1 MPENSPRVGFR
12 LGVFTIDLRGR
23 SLLRENKAIALPAR
37 AFDALLFLVTH
48 RDRLVEKDE
57 IVAAVW
63 RDVAVT
69 DDSLI
74 HAVSVLRRAL
84 GDDPTRP
91 AFIETVPRHGY
102 RFIGPVEELASP
114 GATHEAAPNQPVHPW
129 WRRAAVAAA
138 VGVAALGLLLY
149 LGHASSPTSVRLD
162 QPAPPGT
169 SLASDGVVSPSGRHL
184 AFVARDAQ
192 TGRSALW
199 VRALASREPY
209 PLPDTTAASN
219 PFWSPDGRTLGFFA
233 GGKLMAVD
241 VSGGPARRI
250 ADVTGTP
257 AGGSWGTRGVIL
269 FADSMSGLY
278 AVSDSGGPVR
288 QITRPDHS
296 ATDPWYAW
304 PQFLPDSRHFVYQVV
319 AIDGSRA
326 GVFAGSLDSPESVR
340 LLDASAATFAPPG
353 YLLYVQHDMLMAE
366 ALDLER
372 MVLSGRPMLLARG
385 LSTPSLAEGN
395 VVSGSRELLAF
406 REGTRHQQL
415 TQVDR
420 SGTERG
426 GAIDTPV
433 ALSNV
438 RLSPDGGSLLATGS
452 VNDAPGVWLV
462 DLVRRQQTRLS
473 ADGLGSV
480 WAPDGRR
487 IAFTTRGGRDL
498 FVRSPRDGDDAHI
511 VATDAFVKIVN
522 DWSPDGRQ
530 MIYAQIDAETKL
542 DLWSIPASG
551 GTPTPLLKTAF
562 NEAQAR
568 ISPDGRW
575 IAYVTEQ
582 SGAGEVWVRRY
593 PQMDEPRQVSVGGGG
608 QPQWRPDQSELFYL
622 SPDRALMAV
631 DTPGA
636 GRPAFGS
643 PRRLF
648 QTAIVGGPS
657 DARDSYAVMP
667 DGATFLVYGAREA
680 TGPAPITMIR
690 HWAAGLTPFA
700 VAPTREPRSAGA
712 FAIPAFAPR

>member
-1 MPENSPRVGFR
+1 MPENSTLVGFR
-12 LGVFTIDLRGR
+12 LGAFTVDLRAR
-23 SLLRENKAIALPAR
+23 SLLRDDQPIALPAR
-37 AFDALLFLVTH
+37 AFDALAYLVVH
-48 RDRLVEKDE
+48 RERLVEKDE

-84 GDDPTRP
+84 GDEPSRP

-102 RFIGPVEELASP
+102 RFVGPVEEIVEP
-114 GATHEAAPNQPVHPW
+114 RHATESAPNQRALSL
-129 WRRAAVAAA
+129 WRRSAFAGAAAAAIVAAA
-138 VGVAALGLLLY
+138 GLLY
-149 LGHASSPTSVRLD
+149 LWRDSSSSSVRLD
-162 QPAPPGT
+162 QPPPAGT
-169 SLASDGVVSPSGRHL
+169 SLVSDGVVSPSGRHL
-184 AFVARDAQ
+184 AFVARDGQ
-192 TGRSALW
+192 SGRSTLW
-199 VRALASREPY
+199 VRALSSREPY
-209 PLPDTTAASN
+209 PLEGTTAASN
-219 PFWSPDGRTLGFFA
+219 PFWSPDGRTLAFFA
-233 GGKLMAVD
+233 SGKLMAID
-241 VSGGPARRI
+241 VSGGPVRVI
-250 ADVTGTP
+250 AEVSGTP

-269 FADSMSGLY
+269 FADSMRGLY
-278 AVSDSGGPVR
+278 AVSDTGGPAR
-288 QITRPDHS
+288 QITRVDHA

-304 PQFLPDSRHFVYQVV
+304 PQFLPDSRHFLYQMV

-326 GVFAGSLDSPESVR
+326 GVFAGSLDSPERVR
-340 LLDASAATFAPPG
+340 LLDASAATFAAPR

-372 MVLSGRPMLLARG
+372 MTLSGQPVLLARG
-385 LSTPSLAEGN
+385 VSTPSLAEGN

-406 REGTRHQQL
+406 REGTKRQQL

-420 SGTERG
+420 SGAERG
-426 GAIDTPV
+426 GVIETPV

-452 VNDAPGVWLV
+452 VTDAPGVWLV
-462 DLVRRQQTRLS
+462 DLVRHQQTRLS

-480 WAPDGRR
+480 WSPDGRR

-498 FVRSPRDGDDAHI
+498 FVRSASDGNDARI
-511 VATDAFVKIVN
+511 VASDSFMKVVN

-542 DLWSIPASG
+542 DLWSVPVSG
-551 GTPTPLLKTAF
+551 GPPTPLLKTAF

-568 ISPDGRW
+568 ISSDGRW

-593 PQMDEPRQVSVGGGG
+593 PQTDLPRQVSVGGGG

-622 SPDRALMAV
+622 SPDHALMAV

-636 GRPAFGS
+636 GRPSFGA

-648 QTAIVGGPS
+648 QTSIAGGPS

-667 DGATFLVYGAREA
+667 DGATFLVYGTRDSA
-680 TGPAPITMIR
+680 GPAPITVIR
-690 HWAAGLTPFA
+690 NWTAGLTPGA
-700 VAPTREPRSAGA
+700 VAPARVPRSVAS
-712 FAIPAFAPR
+712 R

>member
-1 MPENSPRVGFR
+1 MPENTMSVGFR
-12 LGVFTIDLRGR
+12 LGAFTIDLRAR
-23 SLLRENKAIALPAR
+23 SLIRDGKAIALPAR
-37 AFDALLFLVTH
+37 AFDALVFLVTH
-48 RDRLVEKDE
+48 RDRLVGKDE
-57 IVAAVW
+57 VVAAVW

-74 HAVSVLRRAL
+74 HAVSVLRRIL

-91 AFIETVPRHGY
+91 SFIETVPRHGY
-102 RFIGPVEELASP
+102 RFVGPVEELAQTDTARPS
-114 GATHEAAPNQPVHPW
+114 APIAPIAPAKRQ
-129 WRRAAVAAA
+129 WRQLSAVAAA
-138 VGVAALGLLLY
+138 VAAVFAAIGGLLFLAR
-149 LGHASSPTSVRLD
+149 HSPAVSVRLD
-162 QPAPPGT
+162 QPAPAGT
-169 SLASDGVVSPSGRHL
+169 SLVSDGVVSPSGRHL

-192 TGRSALW
+192 SGRSALW
-199 VRALASREPY
+199 IRPLASKEPY
-209 PLPDTTAASN
+209 PLPGTTAASN
-219 PFWSPDGRTLGFFA
+219 PFWSPDGRTLAFFA
-233 GGKLMAVD
+233 NGTLMAID
-241 VSGGPARRI
+241 VSGGPTRVI
-250 ADVTGTP
+250 ANLNGTP

-269 FADSMSGLY
+269 FADSMRGLY

-288 QITRPDHS
+288 QITRVEHGG
-296 ATDPWYAW
+296 TDAWYAW
-304 PQFLPDSRHFVYQVV
+304 PQFLPDSRRFLYQIV
-319 AIDGSRA
+319 AIDGSSA

-372 MVLSGRPMLLARG
+372 MTLGGRPVLLARG
-385 LSTPSLAEGN
+385 LSAPSLAEGN

-406 REGTRHQQL
+406 REGTTRQPL
-415 TQVDR
+415 MQVDR
-420 SGTERG
+420 SGTQRG
-426 GAIDTPV
+426 GAIETPV

-452 VNDAPGVWLV
+452 VTDAPGVWLV
-462 DLVRRQQTRLS
+462 DLVRQQQTRLS

-480 WAPDGRR
+480 WSPDGRR

-498 FVRSPRDGDDAHI
+498 FVRSAKDGNDARI
-511 VATDAFVKIVN
+511 VATDSFVKVVN

-551 GTPTPLLKTAF
+551 GTPTPLLKTPF

-582 SGAGEVWVRRY
+582 SGTAEVWVRRY

-622 SPDRALMAV
+622 SPDHTLMAV
-631 DTPGA
+631 VTPGA
-636 GRPAFGS
+636 ERPSFGT
-643 PRRLF
+643 PQRLF
-648 QTAIVGGPS
+648 QTSIAGGPS

-667 DGATFLVYGAREA
+667 GGATFLVYGTRDTA
-680 TGPAPITMIR
+680 GPAPITVIR
-690 HWAAGLTPFA
+690 NWAAGLTPFA
-700 VAPTREPRSAGA
+700 VAPAREPRS
-712 FAIPAFAPR
+712 FAMR

>member
-12 LGVFTIDLRGR
+12 LGVFTLDLRGR
-23 SLLRENKAIALPAR
+23 SLLRDNQAIVLPAR
-37 AFDALLFLVTH
+37 AFDALVFLVTH

-102 RFIGPVEELASP
+102 RFIGPVEELVEP
-114 GATHEAAPNQPVHPW
+114 GQAQESTPNQ
-129 WRRAAVAAA
+129 RAVPLWLRPASIAAAAAA
-138 VGVAALGLLLY
+138 VIATLGLLQY
-149 LGHASSPTSVRLD
+149 VTHDSSPTSVRLD

-169 SLASDGVVSPSGRHL
+169 SLVSDGVVSPSGRHL

-192 TGRSALW
+192 SGRSALW
-199 VRALASREPY
+199 VRALASSEPY
-209 PLPDTTAASN
+209 PLPGTTAASN
-219 PFWSPDGRTLGFFA
+219 PFWSPDGRTLAFFA
-233 GGKLMAVD
+233 NGKLMAVD
-241 VSGGPARRI
+241 VSGGPARLI
-250 ADVTGTP
+250 ADVTGSP

-269 FADSMSGLY
+269 FADSMRGLY

-288 QITRPDHS
+288 QITRVDHA

-304 PQFLPDSRHFVYQVV
+304 PQFLPDSRHFLYQVV

-326 GVFAGSLDSPESVR
+326 GIFAGSLDSPESVR
-340 LLDASAATFAPPG
+340 LLEASAATFAPPG

-366 ALDLER
+366 TLDLER
-372 MVLSGRPMLLARG
+372 MTLSGRPVLLARG
-385 LSTPSLAEGN
+385 LSAPSLAEGN

-406 REGTRHQQL
+406 REGTRRQQL

-420 SGTERG
+420 SGAAWG
-426 GAIDTPV
+426 GDIDTPV

-452 VNDAPGVWLV
+452 VTDAPGVWLV

-480 WAPDGRR
+480 WSPDGRR

-498 FVRSPRDGDDAHI
+498 FVRSARDGADARI

-608 QPQWRPDQSELFYL
+608 QPQWRSDQSELFYL
-622 SPDRALMAV
+622 SPGHALMAV
-631 DTPGA
+631 DAPGA
-636 GRPAFGS
+636 GRPSFGA

-648 QTAIVGGPS
+648 HTSMVGAPS
-657 DARDSYAVMP
+657 DVRDSYAVMP
-667 DGATFLVYGAREA
+667 DGATFLVYAARETA
-680 TGPAPITMIR
+680 GPAPITVIR
-690 HWAAGLTPFA
+690 NWAAGLTPFA
-700 VAPTREPRSAGA
+700 VVPAPEPRSVAA
-712 FAIPAFAPR
+712 R

>member
-1 MPENSPRVGFR
+1 MPENSRRGGFR
-12 LGVFTIDLRGR
+12 LGAFIIDLRGR
-23 SLLRENKAIALPAR
+23 ALLREHTAIALPAR
-37 AFDALLFLVTH
+37 AFDTLVFLVTH

-84 GDDPTRP
+84 GDDPARP

-102 RFIGPVEELASP
+102 RFIGAVEELVEP
-114 GATHEAAPNQPVHPW
+114 GRTQDSAPNERAVPL
-129 WRRAAVAAA
+129 WRRPAPVAAA
-138 VGVAALGLLLY
+138 AAAVIATLGLLLY
-149 LGHASSPTSVRLD
+149 VTRDSPPASVRLD

-169 SLASDGVVSPSGRHL
+169 SLVSDGVVSPSGRHL

-192 TGRSALW
+192 SGRSALW

-209 PLPDTTAASN
+209 PLPGTTAASN

-233 GGKLMAVD
+233 NGKLMAID
-241 VSGGPARRI
+241 VSGGPARVI
-250 ADVTGTP
+250 TGVTGTP

-269 FADSMSGLY
+269 FADSMRGLY

-288 QITRPDHS
+288 QITRVDH
-296 ATDPWYAW
+296 AVTDPWYAW
-304 PQFLPDSRHFVYQVV
+304 PQFLPDSRHFLYQVV

-326 GVFAGSLDSPESVR
+326 GIFAGSLDSPESVR

-372 MVLSGRPMLLARG
+372 MTLSGRPVLLARG
-385 LSTPSLAEGN
+385 LSAPSLAEGN

-406 REGTRHQQL
+406 REGTRRQQL

-420 SGTERG
+420 SGAERG
-426 GAIDTPV
+426 GDIDTPV

-438 RLSPDGGSLLATGS
+438 RLSPDDGSLLATGS
-452 VNDAPGVWLV
+452 VTDAPGVWLV
-462 DLVRRQQTRLS
+462 DLARRQQTRLS

-480 WAPDGRR
+480 WSPDGRR

-498 FVRSPRDGDDAHI
+498 FVRSARDGADARV
-511 VATDAFVKIVN
+511 VATDAFVKVVN

-530 MIYAQIDAETKL
+530 MIYAQIDPETKL

-568 ISPDGRW
+568 ISPDGHW

-582 SGAGEVWVRRY
+582 SGTGEVWVRRY
-593 PQMDEPRQVSVGGGG
+593 PQLDEPRQVSIGGGG
-608 QPQWRPDQSELFYL
+608 QPQWRSDQSELFYL
-622 SPDRALMAV
+622 SPGQALIAI
-631 DTPGA
+631 DAPGA
-636 GRPAFGS
+636 GRPSFGA

-648 QTAIVGGPS
+648 QTSMVGAPS

-667 DGATFLVYGAREA
+667 DGATFLVYGARET
-680 TGPAPITMIR
+680 TGPAPITLIR
-690 HWAAGLTPFA
+690 NWAAGLTPFT
-700 VAPTREPRSAGA
+700 VARAREPRSV
-712 FAIPAFAPR
+712 AIR

>member
-1 MPENSPRVGFR
+1 MPENTLRAGFR
-12 LGVFTIDLRGR
+12 LGAFTIDLRGR
-23 SLLRENKAIALPAR
+23 ALLRDGKAIALPAR
-37 AFDALLFLVTH
+37 AFDALVFLVTH

-84 GDDPTRP
+84 GDDPARP
-91 AFIETVPRHGY
+91 AFIETIPRHGY
-102 RFIGPVEELASP
+102 RFVGPVEELIEP
-114 GATHEAAPNQPVHPW
+114 GQAPERAPEERTAPPR
-129 WRRAAVAAA
+129 WRQSAVVAGVAAA
-138 VGVAALGLLLY
+138 AVTAALGLLLY
-149 LGHASSPTSVRLD
+149 VTHAASSTSVRLD
-162 QPAPPGT
+162 QAPPAGT
-169 SLASDGVVSPSGRHL
+169 SLVSDGVVSPSGRHL
-184 AFVARDAQ
+184 AFVARDSQ
-192 TGRSALW
+192 SGRSALW
-199 VRALASREPY
+199 VRALASTEPY
-209 PLPDTTAASN
+209 ALPDTTAASN

-233 GGKLMAVD
+233 NGKLKAVD
-241 VSGGPARRI
+241 LVGGDARVI
-250 ADVTGTP
+250 ADITGTP

-269 FADSMSGLY
+269 FADSMRGLY

-288 QITRPDHS
+288 LVTRVDHAAS
-296 ATDPWYAW
+296 DPWYAW
-304 PQFLPDSRHFVYQVV
+304 PQFLPDSRHFLYQLV

-372 MVLSGRPMLLARG
+372 MTLSGRPVLLARG
-385 LSTPSLAEGN
+385 VSAPSLAEGN

-406 REGTRHQQL
+406 REGARRQQL

-420 SGTERG
+420 SGADRG
-426 GAIDTPV
+426 GVIDTPV

-452 VNDAPGVWLV
+452 VTDAPGVWLV

-480 WAPDGRR
+480 WSPDGRR
-487 IAFTTRGGRDL
+487 IAFSTRGGRDL
-498 FVRSPRDGDDAHI
+498 FVRSASDGADARV
-511 VATDAFVKIVN
+511 VATDSFVKIVN

-542 DLWSIPASG
+542 DLWSIPAAG
-551 GTPTPLLKTAF
+551 GTPVPLLKTAF

-568 ISPDGRW
+568 ISPDGHW
-575 IAYVTEQ
+575 MAYVTEQ
-582 SGAGEVWVRRY
+582 SGTGEVWVRRY
-593 PQMDEPRQVSVGGGG
+593 PQMDEARQVSVGGGG
-608 QPQWRPDQSELFYL
+608 QPQWRSDQSELFYL
-622 SPDRALMAV
+622 SPGHALMAV
-631 DTPGA
+631 DAPGTA
-636 GRPAFGS
+636 RPSFGT

-648 QTAIVGGPS
+648 HTSIVGGLS

-667 DGATFLVYGAREA
+667 DGRTFLVYGSHDV
-680 TGPAPITMIR
+680 TGPAPITLIKN
-690 HWAAGLTPFA
+690 WASGLAP
-700 VAPTREPRSAGA
+700 VAIVPAREPRNVAL
-712 FAIPAFAPR
+712 R